1 MTINIDQIETWIFD
15 LDNTLYPA
23 SSKLFDQISSKM
35 TQFIMAEL
43 QINKKLALVVQ
54 KKYFRAHGT
63 TLRGLMINHNIDPLC
78 FLKFVHDIDLSP
90 INKQNT
96 LLDSELKRLPG
107 RKVIFTNGSVEHA
120 QNVTKHMGIDHHFD
134 YIFDI
139 VASNYIP
146 KPSKQV
152 YKEMVAKL
160 NINPNTAVM
169 IEDMA
174 CNLIPASDMGMTTVW
189 VRSEIGWAA
198 KDSQCDQ
205 IDYRVNDLPK
215 WLSKLK

>member
-23 SSKLFDQISSKM
+23 SSKLFDQISSRM

-146 KPSKQV
+146 KPGKQV

-160 NINPNTAVM
+160 NINPNM
-169 IEDMA
+169 
-174 CNLIPASDMGMTTVW
+174 
-189 VRSEIGWAA
+189 R
-198 KDSQCDQ
+198 
-205 IDYRVNDLPK
+205 
-215 WLSKLK
+215 